1 MCGTCC
7 CSNLEKLRI
16 SEFKGRLNKSR
27 EVKMLWVIQGI
38 YIKSNSGGPQDCKA
52 GAWRAI
58 EGSSAENGK

>member
-16 SEFKGRLNKSR
+16 AEFKGR
-27 EVKMLWVIQGI
+27 GG
-38 YIKSNSGGPQDCKA
+38 SGGPQDCKA